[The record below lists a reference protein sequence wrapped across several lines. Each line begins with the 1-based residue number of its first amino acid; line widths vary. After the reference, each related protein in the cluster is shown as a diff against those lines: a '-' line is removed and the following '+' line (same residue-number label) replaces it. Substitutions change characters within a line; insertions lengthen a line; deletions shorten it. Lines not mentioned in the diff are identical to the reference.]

1 MSSDEYMSG
10 SIENVQ
16 NSKST
21 LGSFISRFNTA
32 IDPNNKIKEECD
44 KFNEKFQSEPT
55 SQTFNTAWI
64 EKYRPVKVDDL
75 VLDETVH
82 KKIKRIVSERVM
94 PNIIITGVPGIG
106 KTTTMLCIAKN
117 LLGKYFKEG
126 VLELNASDER
136 GIKTVQESIEYFCK
150 KKLKTDDTFSQHKL
164 ILLDEADNMTLKAQ
178 QYIYNLMDTHINST
192 RFAFTCNDST
202 KIIEAIQ
209 SRCTILKYVRLTN
222 QQMIDRLKII
232 CEKENVPYEIKG
244 LDAIL
249 TIAQGD
255 LRKAI
260 NCLQLTFNG
269 YTNVN
274 VENVYKLCD
283 KPPALVLKNIFIAC
297 KAKDIRSA
305 FKLVAELSGK
315 GYSSS
320 DISYSMISAL
330 KDLDIFDEKT
340 KIKYMKEITN
350 ACLIIGKGVNTSLQL
365 YGCIASLLTL

>member
-1 MSSDEYMSG
+1 MSSQS
-10 SIENVQ
+10 S
-16 NSKST
+16 

-32 IDPNNKIKEECD
+32 IDSNNKIKEEYD
-44 KFNEKFQSEPT
+44 KFNEKFQASPT
-55 SQTFNTAWI
+55 LQSFNTPWI
-64 EKYRPVKVDDL
+64 EKYRPVKVNDL
-75 VLDETVH
+75 VLDEVVH
-82 KKIKRIVSERVM
+82 KKIKKIVNDRIM
-94 PNIIITGVPGIG
+94 PNMIITGVPGVG
-106 KTTTMLCIAKN
+106 KTTTILCIARN

-150 KKLKTDDTFSQHKL
+150 KKLKTDETKSQHKL

-209 SRCTILKYVRLTN
+209 SRCTILKYVRLSN
-222 QQMIDRLKII
+222 EQMIHRLKII
-232 CEKENVPYEIKG
+232 CEKENVPYEVQG
-244 LDAIL
+244 LDAI
-249 TIAQGD
+249 IAISQGD

-269 YTNVN
+269 YTNIN

-283 KPPALVLKNIFIAC
+283 KPPAVVLKNIFIAC
-297 KAKDIRSA
+297 KNKDVRSA
-305 FKLVAELSGK
+305 FRLVSELTEK

-320 DISYSMISAL
+320 DISYSMVSAL
-330 KDLDIFDEKT
+330 KDLDIFDEKV
-340 KIKYMKEITN
+340 KIRYMKEINN

-365 YGCIASLLTL
+365 NGCIASLLML